1 MAERVHLYASGTVQG
16 VWYRASTA
24 KEAKRLGLVGWVRN
38 LPDGRVE
45 AVAEG
50 ERRVLETLVRYC
62 RKGPPLSRV
71 TGLEVQWGSAMGLFD
86 SFEVRWG

>member
-1 MAERVHLYASGTVQG
+1 MAERVHLFASGRVQG

-24 KEAKRLGLVGWVRN
+24 REAKRLGLTGWVRN

-50 ERRVLETLVRYC
+50 DRGLLEDLCRFC

-71 TGLEVQWGSAMGLFD
+71 TRLDVTWERAQGLFD

>member
-1 MAERVHLYASGTVQG
+1 MAERLHLYAAGRVQG

-24 KEAKRLGLVGWVRN
+24 KEARRLGLVGWVRN

-50 ERRVLETLVRYC
+50 ERGTLEALVRFC
-62 RKGPPLSRV
+62 RKGPPLARV
-71 TGLEVQWGSAMGLFD
+71 TGLEVTWGMGFGLFD
-86 SFEVRWG
+86 SFEVR